1 MQTHH
6 CKGKQQ
12 IKKNKKSQSDL
23 IRSLPYKTYRKF
35 VRISHEINYGN
46 NNMKHN
52 RNGKMY

>member
-12 IKKNKKSQSDL
+12 IKKKKKSQSDL

>member
-1 MQTHH
+1 METHH